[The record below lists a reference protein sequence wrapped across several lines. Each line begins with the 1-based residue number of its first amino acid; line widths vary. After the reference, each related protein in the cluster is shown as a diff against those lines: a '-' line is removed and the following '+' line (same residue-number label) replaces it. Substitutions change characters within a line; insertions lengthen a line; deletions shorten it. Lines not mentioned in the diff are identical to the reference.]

1 MTGHY
6 VKKLVERGHK
16 VGIVSQTETAAEKQ
30 TSKSNSS
37 SARTFQ
43 RALTAVYSRATM
55 IGEDIGMGVSEV
67 MAGDGEGNVKSMI
80 MVVNDSG
87 GKTSLVALQ
96 VPC

>member
-30 TSKSNSS
+30 TSNSS

-55 IGEDIGMGVSEV
+55 IGEDIGMGVSEA